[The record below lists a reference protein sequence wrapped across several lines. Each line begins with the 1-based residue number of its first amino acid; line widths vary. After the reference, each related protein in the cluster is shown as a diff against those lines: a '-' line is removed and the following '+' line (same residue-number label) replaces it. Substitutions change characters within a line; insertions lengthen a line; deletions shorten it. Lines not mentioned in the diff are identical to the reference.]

1 MFLHHCRNEINTM
14 KKRLYHLLS
23 VSKRVGDAS
32 WYFDL
37 FIIALIVFNVIAIVL
52 ESVEP
57 IRLRFHGEF
66 AVFEFFS
73 VSVFSIEYVLRVW
86 TANLNPRF
94 RKPVLGNLRYAFT
107 PMAIIDLLAIFP
119 FFLPFLGVDL
129 RSLRVLRIFRMFR
142 LFKIARYMSSLSS
155 INRVFKNRKEDLV
168 VSMVFTVFL
177 LLVASTV
184 MYYAENEA
192 QPEVFS
198 SIPATMWWGIATLT
212 TVGYG
217 DIYPVTPIGKFLGG
231 LIAVLGIGLVALPTG
246 ILASGFSEEL
256 SRGRAKTGTCPTC
269 GQPVDGKDLT
279 DS

>member
-1 MFLHHCRNEINTM
+1 M
-14 KKRLYHLLS
+14 
-23 VSKRVGDAS
+23 
-32 WYFDL
+32 
-37 FIIALIVFNVIAIVL
+37 IILNVVTIVL
-52 ESVEP
+52 ESVES
-57 IRLRFHGEF
+57 IRLRFHLEL
-66 AVFEFFS
+66 AAFEFFS
-73 VSVFSIEYVLRVW
+73 VTVFSIEYVLRVW

-94 RKPVLGNLRYAFT
+94 QKPVLGNLRYALT
-107 PMAIIDLLAIFP
+107 TMAIIDLVAIFP
-119 FFLPFLGVDL
+119 FYLPFLGVDL

-155 INRVFKNRKEDLV
+155 IARVFKDRREDLV
-168 VSMVFTVFL
+168 VSMIFTVFL
-177 LLVASTV
+177 LLIASTV
-184 MYYAENEA
+184 MFYAENEA

-256 SRGRAKTGTCPTC
+256 ARSRGKSGNCPTC
-269 GQPVDGKDLT
+269 GQPMHGKDLAEEE
-279 DS
+279 